1 MKVMTILGTRPE
13 IIRLSRVIARLEESS
28 VTNHVLVHTGQN
40 YDYELNEVFFND
52 LGLRKP
58 DHFLACDTST
68 IGHVYG
74 DILIKSEA
82 VLAEQKP
89 DAVLILGDTNSA
101 LAAIIARR
109 MHIPVFHMEA
119 GNRSFDWR
127 VPEETN
133 RRIVD
138 HISDVNLAY
147 TEHARANLIR
157 EGLHPQRVYVTGSP
171 MYEVLNH
178 YREKIDS
185 SDVLEREALKPKSYV
200 LVSLHREENVD
211 NIESLGSLLAGL
223 RSVSEQQD
231 VDVLVSTHPRTMKR
245 LDQFNLIGKQGGR
258 IRFAKPF
265 GFHDYNK
272 LQLESACVISDSG
285 TISEESSILG
295 FPAATPREWI
305 ERPEAMDAGAIIMT
319 GTQADAIVRG
329 VKYAIEFGAPADIPR
344 EYTVGNCSDRVLRL
358 IVGRGR
364 GLGETQR

>member
-1 MKVMTILGTRPE
+1 MKIMTILGTRPE

-28 VTNHVLVHTGQN
+28 VATHVLTHTGQN
-40 YDYELNEVFFND
+40 YDYELNEVFFKD

-58 DHFLACDTST
+58 DHFLACDTSS

-74 DILIKSEA
+74 DILIKTES
-82 VLAEQKP
+82 VLEEERP

-147 TEHARANLIR
+147 TEHARANLLR

-171 MYEVLNH
+171 MFEVLNH
-178 YREKIDS
+178 YRPQIDAS
-185 SDVLEREALKPKSYV
+185 NVLQRENLVPKKYV

-211 NIESLGSLLAGL
+211 NARNLGQLLNGL
-223 RSVSEQQD
+223 EQIANQQNL
-231 VDVLVSTHPRTMKR
+231 DVLVSTHPRTKKR
-245 LDQFNLIGKQGGR
+245 LEQYSLGTGDASR

-272 LQLESACVISDSG
+272 LQIESACVISDSG
-285 TISEESSILG
+285 TISEESSMLG
-295 FPAATPREWI
+295 FPAITPREWI

-319 GTQADAIVRG
+319 GIDPDSIVRAAQ
-329 VKYAIEFGAPADIPR
+329 YAVEFGAPIEMPQGY
-344 EYTVGNCSDRVLRL
+344 EVSNCSDRVLKLL
-358 IVGRGR
+358 IGRPR
-364 GLGETQR
+364 QLSVTQR